1 MRFND
6 TQIYDAVF
14 EFVETS
20 IATFLYRIV
29 QDNYGLCAVYKG
41 ILVHMPISTS
51 VNTKRKNVCTQ
62 KRRMMQKSDC
72 LESAATE
79 PARGEA
85 VCRIAR
91 MGSVWAVGIILKF

>member
-20 IATFLYRIV
+20 TFLYRIV

-79 PARGEA
+79 PARGA
-85 VCRIAR
+85 TVDDVA
-91 MGSVWAVGIILKF
+91 AHLA